1 MPSSENIPLV
11 CPRCKNDVATLF
23 VNSPTILTVT
33 CGKCGHTWTV
43 ALSEVPVLL
52 RRTVQLQILERY
64 PDSSTD
70 QT

>member
-1 MPSSENIPLV
+1 MPSSDSFPIV

-43 ALSEVPVLL
+43 ALSEIPEGL
-52 RRTVQLQILERY
+52 RRSVQLQILERY
-64 PDSSTD
+64 PGGPSDKA
-70 QT
+70 